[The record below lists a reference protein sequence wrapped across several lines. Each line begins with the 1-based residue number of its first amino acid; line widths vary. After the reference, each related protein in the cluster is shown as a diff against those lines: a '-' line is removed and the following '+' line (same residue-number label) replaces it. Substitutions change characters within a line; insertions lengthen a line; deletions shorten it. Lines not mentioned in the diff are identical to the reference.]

1 MNFKN
6 RRKNSGRRNIA
17 ETIADNASGL
27 AKWRYSVFRQS
38 GGAVY
43 KKCYAEITTNFLLGN
58 RRS

>member
-1 MNFKN
+1 M
-6 RRKNSGRRNIA
+6 IA
-17 ETIADNASGL
+17 GAMKLKALAYNASGL